1 MWCTNAEESSCM
13 LSFNLPAKGSSMPE
27 QNQRRDKD
35 APLRQDVRT
44 LGNALG
50 QAIQRYGGHSVFETV
65 EHLRRN
71 CKQLRDC
78 AERLPQASQAESEQL
93 QSEITALS

>member
-1 MWCTNAEESSCM
+1 
-13 LSFNLPAKGSSMPE
+13 MPE

-50 QAIQRYGGHSVFETV
+50 QAIQRHGGHSVFETV

-71 CKQLRDC
+71 CKRLRNC
-78 AERLPQASQAESEQL
+78 TERLSQASPAESEQL
-93 QSEITALS
+93 QSEITALSQEIRKRSGGE